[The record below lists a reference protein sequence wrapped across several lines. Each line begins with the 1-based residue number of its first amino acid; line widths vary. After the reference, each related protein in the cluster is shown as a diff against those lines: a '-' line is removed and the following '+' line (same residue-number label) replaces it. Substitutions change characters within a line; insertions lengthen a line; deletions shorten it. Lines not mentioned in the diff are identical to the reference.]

1 MRMHKLCVCGYGM
14 TDNEISNMSRHK
26 KICPELKS
34 ELTRLK
40 LENEQLKNGEE
51 LIRLKARLVEFE
63 NGEAFSQLKREN
75 DDLKNQLLDALK
87 KNQRPRVTNNTTN
100 NTINLNIY
108 AWGEEPQL
116 TEERIRGFIQNAVDL
131 GQVVPQLLREKHFKD
146 DRTANI
152 RIDVGQDKI
161 ETVRRDEKTGRLK
174 WKKERKAPKKFCQDL
189 AMSTMN
195 ELNDACEQ
203 DMTRGSSRIWKSYYE
218 NRFGKEPMND
228 GVNHAQKVGTRVC
241 NLIKAHATKEDEDDM
256 VD

>member
-1 MRMHKLCVCGYGM
+1 MPHLPCVCGYANM
-14 TDNEISNMSRHK
+14 AHIARHKDSCPEMKLVVNQQCEEIARLRMRVNELENANDCEISR
-26 KICPELKS
+26 
-34 ELTRLK
+34 
-40 LENEQLKNGEE
+40 
-51 LIRLKARLVEFE
+51 
-63 NGEAFSQLKREN
+63 LKREN

-100 NTINLNIY
+100 NTINFNIY

-161 ETVRRDEKTGRLK
+161 ETVRRDERTGRLK

-189 AMSTMN
+189 ARSTMN
-195 ELNDACEQ
+195 ELNDVCEQ
-203 DMTRGSSRIWKSYYE
+203 DITRGSSRIWKSYYE